1 MKEFNPKLA
10 ERVDS
15 ALLEFLK
22 MTRDELLKMHEMICE
37 KGRSLMRKK
46 NADYAGNGGNEPFA
60 NFTRVESMGICSTE
74 QGFLVRMTDKM
85 SRLSSFV
92 ESGKLAVEN
101 ESFEDTIID
110 VVNYAVLMYSYI
122 HDKNTKEQSSP
133 TFIAG
138 VKSSDVVHT
147 NGCCKTK
154 LRDNGEATF
163 FIDHPRQKT
172 QTTH

>member
-1 MKEFNPKLA
+1 
-10 ERVDS
+10 
-15 ALLEFLK
+15 

-60 NFTRVESMGICSTE
+60 NFTRVEAMGICSTE

-110 VVNYAVLMYSYI
+110 IVNYAVLMYSYL
-122 HDKNTKEQSSP
+122 HDKKQTTTDTADAP
-133 TFIAG
+133 
-138 VKSSDVVHT
+138 VVST
-147 NGCCKTK
+147 NGCCKTNQESVAP
-154 LRDNGEATF
+154 RSVQTF
-163 FIDHPRQKT
+163 RISTPWKDPVRNA
-172 QTTH
+172 

>member
-1 MKEFNPKLA
+1 
-10 ERVDS
+10 
-15 ALLEFLK
+15 
-22 MTRDELLKMHEMICE
+22 MTRDELLKMHEIICE

-46 NADYAGNGGNEPFA
+46 NADYAGNEGKEPFA

-110 VVNYAVLMYSYI
+110 IVNYAVLMYSYL
-122 HDKNTKEQSSP
+122 HDKNTQKQYVP
-133 TFIAG
+133 KFIPG
-138 VKSSDVVHT
+138 VTPNDIVNT
-147 NGCCKTK
+147 NGCCKSKNTSENPTRP
-154 LRDNGEATF
+154 L
-163 FIDHPRQKT
+163 KT
-172 QTTH
+172 YYISSPWKDEVKNS